1 MDVRQYEI
9 YSECWSGYL
18 TSGKSER
25 VRYLVQHGFVS
36 Y

>member
-9 YSECWSGYL
+9 YSERCSGYL
-18 TSGKSER
+18 TNGQSER
-25 VRYLVQHGFVS
+25 VRYLVQHGFVW